1 MSMQDQYEALVG
13 LDLVKQAEAE
23 ASAQLGGNFAGA
35 DPELIKQAQDYDYI
49 GRRLAHEVL
58 TDLVKEALDEEMPD
72 SSEEEKKKEGKKIMA
87 KARGEK
93 SEDDE
98 DDEDK
103 EKMDKE
109 GMPDHPDKD
118 SEEYKKMMAD
128 PEYRKKYKEKM
139 RKAAMGDYGHGDG
152 HDDGDDGDKDSE
164 EYKRKMKKKEEESEH
179 AEKKAAV
186 QAAVLRKM
194 GEDPAYLNHLISKH
208 YPG

>member
-23 ASAQLGGNFAGA
+23 ASMQLGGNFAGA
-35 DPELIKQAQDYDYI
+35 NLELVKTAQDYDYI

-87 KARGEK
+87 KARGE
-93 SEDDE
+93 DDE
-98 DDEDK
+98 DE
-103 EKMDKE
+103 MDKE
-109 GMPDHPDKD
+109 SMHRDLDKD

-128 PEYRKKYKEKM
+128 PEARKRYKEKM
-139 RKAAMGDYGHGDG
+139 RKSAEDNYGG
-152 HDDGDDGDKDSE
+152 GDDDDDEKDSE
-164 EYKRKMKKKEEESEH
+164 EYKRKKKKREDEESEH

-186 QAAVLRKM
+186 EAVVFHKM
-194 GEDPAYLNHLISKH
+194 SEDPAYLTHLISKH

>member
-23 ASAQLGGNFAGA
+23 ASTQLGGNFAGA
-35 DPELIKQAQDYDYI
+35 NLELVKTAQDYDYI

-87 KARGEK
+87 KARGE
-93 SEDDE
+93 DDE
-98 DDEDK
+98 DE
-103 EKMDKE
+103 MDKE
-109 GMPDHPDKD
+109 SMHRDLDKD

-128 PEYRKKYKEKM
+128 PEARKRYKEKM
-139 RKAAMGDYGHGDG
+139 RKSAEDNYGG
-152 HDDGDDGDKDSE
+152 GDDDDDEKDSE
-164 EYKRKMKKKEEESEH
+164 EYKRKKKKKEDEEFEH

-186 QAAVLRKM
+186 EAVVFHKM
-194 GEDPAYLNHLISKH
+194 SEDPAYLTHLISKH

>member
-35 DPELIKQAQDYDYI
+35 NPELVKTAQDYDYI

-87 KARGEK
+87 KARGE
-93 SEDDE
+93 DDE
-98 DDEDK
+98 DE
-103 EKMDKE
+103 MDKE
-109 GMPDHPDKD
+109 SMHRDLDKD

-128 PEYRKKYKEKM
+128 PEARKRYKEKM
-139 RKAAMGDYGHGDG
+139 RKSAEDNYGG
-152 HDDGDDGDKDSE
+152 GDDDDDEKDSE
-164 EYKRKMKKKEEESEH
+164 EYKRKKKKREDEESEH

-186 QAAVLRKM
+186 EAVVFHKM
-194 GEDPAYLNHLISKH
+194 SEDPAYLTHLISKH